1 MGFSA
6 AKKVSVGDRRFRHE
20 MGLQTLECGESH
32 RESNSV
38 YGHKSTKRTKLSVE
52 LNGVNRWVLL
62 AGWSD
67 WQEDGSRNV
76 SFLRRSSH
84 ELCIDPEKYQPTYCS
99 IKRISNR
106 QTSLFK
112 MRIGRKK
119 PSRPK
124 GKHIAQPNAAEKL
137 RRSPDSPN
145 QSVVP
150 DKDVSYNM

>member
-52 LNGVNRWVLL
+52 LNRVNRWVLL

-106 QTSLFK
+106 QTSLS
-112 MRIGRKK
+112 RCELAGRSHRGQKANTLHSQTRQK
-119 PSRPK
+119 
-124 GKHIAQPNAAEKL
+124 NC
-137 RRSPDSPN
+137 RSPDSPN

-150 DKDVSYNM
+150 NRNVSHNM